1 MTVRYHSRRGH
12 LSPDYVC
19 QREGIEH
26 AEPICQHVPASNIDE
41 AVGAIL
47 VEAVTPVTLEVAL
60 AVQQEL
66 QSRLEEADRL
76 RQQQV
81 ERSRYE
87 AELARRRYLRVDP
100 DNRLVADS
108 FEADWN
114 AKLKMLAEAQELC
127 ERQREHDRKVIDDQQ
142 QAAILSLASSFPR
155 LWRDPST
162 PDRERKR
169 MCDCCWM
176 TSR

>member
-26 AEPICQHVPASNIDE
+26 AEPICQHIPGSNIDE

-100 DNRLVADS
+100 
-108 FEADWN
+108 
-114 AKLKMLAEAQELC
+114 LC
-127 ERQREHDRKVIDDQQ
+127 YARKNVV
-142 QAAILSLASSFPR
+142 
-155 LWRDPST
+155 
-162 PDRERKR
+162 
-169 MCDCCWM
+169 
-176 TSR
+176 